1 MTTRKQ
7 EWRWQKSMRVL
18 IDTNVILDVL
28 CNRQRF
34 VEDATKIFKFC
45 EVNKI
50 EGYISAISVPNIVYI
65 LRKELNA
72 EKTKEILAQLS
83 LIFKIVDLKADDL
96 KKAANLMFNDYEDA
110 LQSVCA
116 GRIKAN
122 YIITRN
128 IKDFTNSKVVAI
140 KPSELLERI

>member
-1 MTTRKQ
+1 
-7 EWRWQKSMRVL
+7 MRVM

-28 CNRQRF
+28 CNRQGF
-34 VEDATKIFKFC
+34 VEEASKVFKFC

-65 LRKELNA
+65 LRKELDA
-72 EKTKEILAQLS
+72 EKTKKILDQLS
-83 LIFKIVDLKADDL
+83 LIFKISDLKSDDL
-96 KKAANLMFNDYEDA
+96 KKAANLMFDDYEDA

-116 GRIKAN
+116 SRIKAN

-128 IKDFTNSKVVAI
+128 IKDFTNSKVAAI